1 MAGSDDDLERL
12 MREVDASL
20 SGGPASSSPANLPAK
35 KSDGSPS
42 EKKTDS
48 ASESRLSRAT
58 GAGLVAGATT
68 GVIVFVVVFLFQWL
82 PLVGHPFAAALGAF
96 IAAFITATYLT
107 FKNDKD

>member
-1 MAGSDDDLERL
+1 

-20 SGGPASSSPANLPAK
+20 SGGATPSAPANLPAK
-35 KSDGSPS
+35 KADRAPS
-42 EKKTDS
+42 ENKAD
-48 ASESRLSRAT
+48 AQSESRLSRAT
-58 GAGLVAGATT
+58 GAGLVAGAAT

-96 IAAFITATYLT
+96 LAAFLTAAYLT

>member
-1 MAGSDDDLERL
+1 

-35 KSDGSPS
+35 KSDNSPS
-42 EKKTDS
+42 EKKSD
-48 ASESRLSRAT
+48 SESRLSRAT

-96 IAAFITATYLT
+96 IAAFITAAYLT